1 MKKIFNL
8 FLLTA
13 IIALN
18 SCSIEKRIYQPG
30 YFISGRSS
38 SPKEVKIHKKI
49 QPEIFSESVK
59 TIADA
64 DSSQVKSIEETLVVN
79 LIEKLPIIRP
89 SSKIDILVQETP
101 NPLKINTDSLPDEIK
116 LLTEQS
122 AKTQKLAYAFLISAS
137 IPLTISLLGLLTA
150 LVLFLPYAYGT
161 FSPENDEK
169 IIKFVLTCLS
179 AIFLVI
185 PLLIVYL
192 TLSVTAKKQ
201 RKKLRKMGAMNE

>member
-1 MKKIFNL
+1 MKKHIL
-8 FLLTA
+8 FILLFAT
-13 IIALN
+13 ILS
-18 SCSIEKRIYQPG
+18 SCSLEKRVYQPG

-38 SPKEVKIHKKI
+38 SPKEVKIHKKL
-49 QPEIFSESVK
+49 QPTIFSESVK

-79 LIEKLPIIRP
+79 LIEKLPIIKP
-89 SSKIDILVQETP
+89 SSKIDIHVQETP
-101 NPLKINTDSLPDEIK
+101 DLLKINTDSLPDEIK
-116 LLTEQS
+116 LLTQQS

>member
-1 MKKIFNL
+1 MRRHIAFIL
-8 FLLTA
+8 FLAVILS
-13 IIALN
+13 

-38 SPKEVKIHKKI
+38 SPREEKIHKKL
-49 QPEIFSESVK
+49 QPKISSEPNTV
-59 TIADA
+59 IADVA
-64 DSSQVKSIEETLVVN
+64 SPQVLTNQDTLVVN
-79 LIEKLPIIRP
+79 QIEKLPIIKP

-122 AKTQKLAYAFLISAS
+122 AKTRKLKHVFLISAS
-137 IPLTISLLGLLTA
+137 IPLTISFIGLLTA
-150 LVLFLPYAYGT
+150 LVLFLPYAYDT
-161 FSPENDEK
+161 FSNKTDEK
-169 IIKFVLTCLS
+169 IIKFVLICLR
-179 AIFLVI
+179 AVFLAI

-192 TLSVTAKKQ
+192 ILSIIAKKQ

>member
-79 LIEKLPIIRP
+79 LIEKLPIIKP
-89 SSKIDILVQETP
+89 SSKIDIHVQETP
-101 NPLKINTDSLPDEIK
+101 DLLKINTDSLPDEIK
-116 LLTEQS
+116 LLTQQS

>member
-1 MKKIFNL
+1 MKRHIAFIL
-8 FLLTA
+8 FLA
-13 IIALN
+13 VILN
-18 SCSIEKRIYQPG
+18 SCSIEKRVYQQG

-38 SPKEVKIHKKI
+38 SPKEVKNNKKL
-49 QPEIFSESVK
+49 QPTIFSESVK

-64 DSSQVKSIEETLVVN
+64 DSSQVKSNEETLVVN
-79 LIEKLPIIRP
+79 LIEKLPIIKP

-122 AKTQKLAYAFLISAS
+122 AKTRKLKHAFLISAS
-137 IPLTISLLGLLTA
+137 IPLTISFIGLLTA
-150 LVLFLPYAYGT
+150 LVLFLPYAYDT
-161 FSPENDEK
+161 FSNKTDEK
-169 IIKFVLTCLS
+169 IIKFVLICLS
-179 AIFLVI
+179 AVFLAI

-192 TLSVTAKKQ
+192 ILSIIAKKQ

>member
-1 MKKIFNL
+1 MKKHIL
-8 FLLTA
+8 FILLFAT
-13 IIALN
+13 ILS
-18 SCSIEKRIYQPG
+18 SCSLEKRVYQPG

-38 SPKEVKIHKKI
+38 SPKEVKIHKKL
-49 QPEIFSESVK
+49 QPTIFSESVK

-79 LIEKLPIIRP
+79 LIEKLPIIKP
-89 SSKIDILVQETP
+89 SSKIDIHVQETP
-101 NPLKINTDSLPDEIK
+101 DLLKINTDSLPDEIK
-116 LLTEQS
+116 LLTQQS
-122 AKTQKLAYAFLISAS
+122 TKTQKLAYAFLISAS

-185 PLLIVYL
+185 QLLIVYL

>member
-1 MKKIFNL
+1 MKKHIL
-8 FLLTA
+8 FILLFAT
-13 IIALN
+13 ILS
-18 SCSIEKRIYQPG
+18 SCSIEKRVYQSG
-30 YFISGRSS
+30 YYISGRSS
-38 SPKEVKIHKKI
+38 SPKEEKIHKKL
-49 QPEIFSESVK
+49 QPTIFSESVK

-79 LIEKLPIIRP
+79 LIEKLPIIKP
-89 SSKIDILVQETP
+89 SSKIDIHVQETP
-101 NPLKINTDSLPDEIK
+101 DLLKINTDSLPDEIK
-116 LLTEQS
+116 LLTQQS